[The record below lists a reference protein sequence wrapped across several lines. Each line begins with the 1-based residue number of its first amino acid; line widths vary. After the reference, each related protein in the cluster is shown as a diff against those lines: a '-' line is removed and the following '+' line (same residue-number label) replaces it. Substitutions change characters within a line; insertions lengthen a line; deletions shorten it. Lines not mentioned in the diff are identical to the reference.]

1 MSPKSRSAYL
11 FVAPAV
17 LLFAFTILVPI
28 VMTFA
33 FSFYDWNGFG
43 TMTFVGLDNY
53 ARAFQDRIYWN
64 SYGHILIYI
73 IATVFLEVLIGLCLA
88 GLITMGRKGSSLFR
102 IAFSRR

>member
-1 MSPKSRSAYL
+1 MSRNSKSAYL

-17 LLFAFTILVPI
+17 LLFAFTILAPI

-53 ARAFQDRIYWN
+53 ARAIKDHIYLE
-64 SYGHILIYI
+64 SYWHK
-73 IATVFLEVLIGLCLA
+73 CSSDLA
-88 GLITMGRKGSSLFR
+88 WPD
-102 IAFSRR
+102 